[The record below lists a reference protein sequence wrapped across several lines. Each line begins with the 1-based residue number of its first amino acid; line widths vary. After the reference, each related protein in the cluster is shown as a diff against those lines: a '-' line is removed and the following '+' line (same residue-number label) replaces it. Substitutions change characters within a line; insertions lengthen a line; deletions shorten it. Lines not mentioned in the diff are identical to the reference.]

1 MEKTAFDMQTM
12 IKASHYDG
20 NRRVTVD
27 EYGDKEVWMS
37 ISVMGG
43 SASLVL
49 TFDEAKQVIEAIN
62 KVMSV

>member
-1 MEKTAFDMQTM
+1 MTTSFDMQTM
-12 IKASHYDG
+12 IKASHYEG

-37 ISVMGG
+37 IGVQGG

-49 TFDEAKQVIEAIN
+49 TFEEAKQVIEAIN